1 MRYFYIADNKGRDAT
16 VMAFSVKSLPNPELG
31 HKGKKIKNVRI
42 LESSEQKT
50 YKNLKKE
57 HFYSFLLKVNK
68 SQKHFFFVLNL
79 PKKMNK
85 NIGF

>member
-16 VMAFSVKSLPNPELG
+16 VMAISVKSLPNPELG
-31 HKGKKIKNVRI
+31 NKREKIKNVRI

-57 HFYSFLLKVNK
+57 H
-68 SQKHFFFVLNL
+68 
-79 PKKMNK
+79 
-85 NIGF
+85 G

>member
-16 VMAFSVKSLPNPELG
+16 VRAVSVKSLPNPERG

-50 YKNLKKE
+50 YKNLKKHTE
-57 HFYSFLLKVNK
+57 KI
-68 SQKHFFFVLNL
+68 SQMLS
-79 PKKMNK
+79 
-85 NIGF
+85 